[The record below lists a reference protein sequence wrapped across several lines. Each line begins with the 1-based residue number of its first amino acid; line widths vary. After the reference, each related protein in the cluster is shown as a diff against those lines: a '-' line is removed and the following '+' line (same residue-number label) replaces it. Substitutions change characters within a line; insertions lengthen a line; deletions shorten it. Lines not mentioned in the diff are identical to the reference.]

1 MTNEPPSGER
11 PTLST
16 RQQPTIGD
24 VRAFWEQHPL
34 WSGES
39 QHPVGS
45 KAFFEEHRAV
55 YLRECFGGRFDD
67 RFLPPPRPG
76 GQRSAILDLGCGI
89 GFWTAE
95 FAMRGLNGLVAADLT
110 ERALE
115 LTASRLRF
123 VGGTAELCS
132 ESGEEMSFA
141 DQSFDHVNCQGVI
154 HHTPN
159 PARVVAEIARVLRPG
174 GTASISVYYRSPL
187 LRSWRQLGW
196 ISRLLSRMGGGLQ
209 GRGRESMLLE
219 RDPDELVRLYD
230 GSANPI
236 GVCFSREEFRALL
249 EPALQVD
256 EMFLH
261 YFPARALP
269 FQPPLAV
276 ARVLDRYLGLMLYA
290 SVHRQEG
297 MTASESTSS

>member
-1 MTNEPPSGER
+1 MTDAQPSSER
-11 PTLST
+11 AAACDR
-16 RQQPTIGD
+16 RQADIDD

-39 QHPVGS
+39 QYPVGS
-45 KAFFEEHRAV
+45 KEFFDEHRAV

-76 GQRSAILDLGCGI
+76 GQRRTILDLGCGI

-115 LTASRLRF
+115 LTAARLRL
-123 VGGTAELCS
+123 VGGTAELRC
-132 ESGEEMSFA
+132 ENAEDLRFA
-141 DQSFDHVNCQGVI
+141 DESFDHVNCQGVI

-159 PARVVAEIARVLRPG
+159 PERAVAEIARVLRPG

-187 LRSWRQLGW
+187 LRVWHRLGW
-196 ISRLLSRMGGGLQ
+196 VGRLINRFGGGMR

-230 GSANPI
+230 GSDNPI
-236 GVCFSREEFRALL
+236 GVCFSREALRALL

-256 EMFLH
+256 QMFLH
-261 YFPARALP
+261 YFPARAIP
-269 FQPPLAV
+269 FRMPRPV
-276 ARVLDRYLGLMLYA
+276 ARVLDRRVGLMIYA
-290 SVHRQEG
+290 SVHRP
-297 MTASESTSS
+297 